1 MEFFIYLCR
10 ISAGNEIY
18 SPSLSVWGFLAIG
31 AWKKPSLR
39 CGILFAASAVEKK
52 KSSAPFRREIINFP
66 AGKQLL
72 RTQLPRQLFLKCQY
86 NTHSQLVLFGFII
99 LFPPAFRPHKTMG
112 DDKLRVGPP
121 RLWWTDFIKCES
133 APLKDLSRFYAY
145 NDIIIP
151 AAVARLIS
159 IFWRTTHGKKSPCS
173 FKSPIY
179 FHRYPERNV
188 KSSHQLISP
197 EVFESGERLQ

>member
-1 MEFFIYLCR
+1 MR
-10 ISAGNEIY
+10 
-18 SPSLSVWGFLAIG
+18 FLG
-31 AWKKPSLR
+31 DRRVKKSHR
-39 CGILFAASAVEKK
+39 CAAVYFLPPLLWVK

-99 LFPPAFRPHKTMG
+99 LFPPAFRPHKTRG

-121 RLWWTDFIKCES
+121 RLWRTDFIKCES
-133 APLKDLSRFYAY
+133 APLKGLSRLYAY

-151 AAVARLIS
+151 AAAARLIS
-159 IFWRTTHGKKSPCS
+159 IFWRTTRWKITALLLKVP
-173 FKSPIY
+173 FI
-179 FHRYPERNV
+179 FHRYRERNV

-197 EVFESGERLQ
+197 EVVESGERLQ